1 MKLDPRIPLGWMF
14 TLAGFVLTFYGLKT
28 NDTPALFAKSL
39 GINANLWWGI
49 VLLAF
54 GTAMFTLG
62 RWEQRTAERK
72 RLPPPAKSKS
82 NRKR

>member
-1 MKLDPRIPLGWMF
+1 MKLDARIPLGWMF
-14 TLAGFVLTFYGLKT
+14 TLAGLVLTFYGIKI
-28 NDTPALFAKSL
+28 NNTPALFAKSL

-62 RWEQRTAERK
+62 RWDQKAAERN
-72 RLPPPAKSKS
+72 RPALPKNAKP
-82 NRKR
+82 NRKH